1 MAGSLVSVIIP
12 TYNNAKL
19 IPYTLESIL
28 GQSYSPLEIIVVND
42 GSTDETAEVV
52 QGYISRAAVRLHTQ
66 PNQGDISARNKGIEL
81 ARGEYIAFID
91 SDDLWNRE
99 HVRLLVEEIERSP
112 ETGMAFDNVIYF
124 AGPEASERQGEVAA
138 ADGGEKIMVDPPRA
152 KRMAAAPVSL
162 QEIYTDN
169 LITTSAFMVR
179 KEVFA
184 RVGVFDKEIYLMND
198 LHLFYR
204 IGAYYTMRF
213 VDYVGVRKRIHP
225 KSLSMVNSH
234 YEYGVY
240 CLENIRERY
249 PEVYQ
254 RIGRRVFNQKLG
266 SKYYRLGRHY
276 ERRGDREKAKDM
288 YRKALL
294 TRRLNLR
301 YYWEYARASWS

>member
-52 QGYISRAAVRLHTQ
+52 QRYAPRGAVRLHTQ
-66 PNQGDISARNKGIEL
+66 PNQGDIAARNKGIEL
-81 ARGEYIAFID
+81 ARGDYIAFID

-124 AGPEASERQGEVAA
+124 TASDAA
-138 ADGGEKIMVDPPRA
+138 APDREEKIMVDPPRA
-152 KRMAAAPVSL
+152 KRMAAGPVAL

-179 KEVFA
+179 KQVFA
-184 RVGVFDKEIYLMND
+184 RVGVFDKDIYLMND

-213 VDYVGVRKRIHP
+213 VDYMGVRKRIHP

-276 ERRGDREKAKDM
+276 ERHGDREKAKDM
-288 YRKALL
+288 YKKALL

>member
-12 TYNNAKL
+12 TYNNARL
-19 IPYTLESIL
+19 IPYTLDSIL

-52 QGYISRAAVRLHTQ
+52 QEYVSRGAVRLHTQ
-66 PNQGDISARNKGIEL
+66 PNQGDIAARNKGIEL
-81 ARGEYIAFID
+81 AWGDHIAFID

-124 AGPEASERQGEVAA
+124 AGSEASERQGEVAA
-138 ADGGEKIMVDPPRA
+138 ADGGEKIMVDPRRA
-152 KRMAAAPVSL
+152 KRMAAAPVAL

-204 IGAYYTMRF
+204 IGAYYAMRF

-276 ERRGDREKAKDM
+276 ERHGDREKAKDM